1 MNRQIGVGDFKY
13 VVISDPLPLGHVIR
27 RMRVHYVY
35 SPAKVNE
42 QRFRIAY
49 ILTTDKAISTKLDQ
63 NIKQVKIYTN
73 F

>member
-13 VVISDPLPLGHVIR
+13 VVVSDPLPLGHVIR
-27 RMRVHYVY
+27 RMRIHYVY
-35 SPAKVNE
+35 IVQLMSMNSV
-42 QRFRIAY
+42 FAY
-49 ILTTDKAISTKLDQ
+49 FLTTDKAISTKLDQ